1 MNRMYSRVRNSLAI
15 KVIFS
20 TVLLS
25 LVVTGITGSVLNTQ
39 LSAGVKDVNLSSAL
53 VEARST
59 IFTAEYRFLLAQGE
73 KDSVVQKVVDDV
85 ISSATTLTSNE
96 NAREVVFLRSPGNTR
111 ENNYEIASNLL
122 DPTSIPSTLSE
133 RVRKNPDLVYQ
144 YTNMNYL
151 TGTRIKGLA
160 IGQKVQIP
168 NAGQYEMYIIFSLAN
183 QEKTLDL
190 ISRSLFLGGF
200 ILLLLIALI
209 TWLVTR
215 QVVSPVREAAMI
227 AAEFTAGDFRKRL
240 KVESQ
245 DEISTLGLAFNDMAE
260 SIEKQIAR
268 LENLSRVQQR
278 FVSDVS
284 HELRTPLTTLR
295 MASEVIYSSKEG
307 FDPVVARSAELLVA
321 QLDRFEKLLEDL
333 LEVSRFDA
341 EVAVLEAVDFD
352 MVQLVQRCA
361 DDLSLV
367 AKERKTE
374 IYVNSSEPVI
384 MIKADIRRVERI
396 LRNLLANAIDHSEEL
411 QIDVRI
417 EASEHDVAVGVRDY
431 GIGLDENALTRVF
444 DRFWRADPSRARTR
458 GGTGLG
464 LSIALEDARLHNG
477 ELEAWGRPG
486 RGSHFVVTLPRNTWE
501 SIEARLIKLQP
512 EDYRAQ
518 FPQFLASVS
527 GSIESRHDCKVRP
540 FAELSQLIFPSR
552 CFGCHRLGPSICSA
566 CRSSWHPHYYKTKV
580 ESLTVHSALLYT
592 PTASKII
599 LAAKESGLKGA
610 DDLLIEAII
619 HVLDKSVPD
628 TTLFR
633 LVPIPSSKASQR
645 RRGRSFVV
653 DLVSQIS
660 QRTGIPMI
668 DCLQLSRRVLDQSG
682 LHRDERA
689 SNLAGAFTLISPAR
703 GELILIDD
711 VVTTGATL
719 REAARALNSQGFQAI
734 GSVTAITACVA
745 QRLR

>member
-1 MNRMYSRVRNSLAI
+1 MNRIYLRIRNSLAI

-20 TVLLS
+20 TVILS
-25 LVVTGITGSVLNTQ
+25 LVITGITGSVLNSQ
-39 LSAGVKDVNLSSAL
+39 LSAGVKDVNLNSAL

-73 KDSVVQKVVDDV
+73 KDSEVQKVVDDV

-122 DPTSIPSTLSE
+122 DPGSIPTTLSE
-133 RVRKNPDLVYQ
+133 QVRKNPDLVFQ
-144 YTNMNYL
+144 YTDMNYL
-151 TGTRIKGLA
+151 TGSRVKGLA

-190 ISRSLFLGGF
+190 ISRSLFLTGF
-200 ILLLLIALI
+200 VLLLMVGLI
-209 TWLVTR
+209 TWLVVR
-215 QVVSPVREAAMI
+215 QVVRPVREAAMI
-227 AAEFTAGDFRKRL
+227 ATEFTAGDFRKRL

-245 DEISTLGLAFNDMAE
+245 DEISTLGLAFNEMAE

-295 MASEVIYSSKEG
+295 MASEVIYSTKET
-307 FDPVVARSAELLVA
+307 FDPIVARSAELLVA

-361 DDLSLV
+361 DDLGLV
-367 AKERKTE
+367 AKERKTQ
-374 IYVNSSEPVI
+374 IYVNSTESVV

-396 LRNLLANAIDHSEEL
+396 LRNLLANAIDHSEEM

-417 EASEHDVAVGVRDY
+417 VSSEHDVAVGVRDY

-486 RGSHFVVTLPRNTWE
+486 HGAHFVVTLPRNTWE
-501 SIEARLIKLQP
+501 SIEQRLIPLKP
-512 EDYRAQ
+512 EDY
-518 FPQFLASVS
+518 
-527 GSIESRHDCKVRP
+527 
-540 FAELSQLIFPSR
+540 
-552 CFGCHRLGPSICSA
+552 
-566 CRSSWHPHYYKTKV
+566 
-580 ESLTVHSALLYT
+580 
-592 PTASKII
+592 
-599 LAAKESGLKGA
+599 
-610 DDLLIEAII
+610 
-619 HVLDKSVPD
+619 
-628 TTLFR
+628 
-633 LVPIPSSKASQR
+633 KA
-645 RRGRSFVV
+645 
-653 DLVSQIS
+653 
-660 QRTGIPMI
+660 
-668 DCLQLSRRVLDQSG
+668 
-682 LHRDERA
+682 
-689 SNLAGAFTLISPAR
+689 
-703 GELILIDD
+703 
-711 VVTTGATL
+711 
-719 REAARALNSQGFQAI
+719 
-734 GSVTAITACVA
+734 
-745 QRLR
+745 

>member
-1 MNRMYSRVRNSLAI
+1 MNRIYWRVRNSLAI

-25 LVVTGITGSVLNTQ
+25 LLVTGITGSILNSQ

-96 NAREVVFLRSPGNTR
+96 NAREVVFLRSPGNNR

-122 DPTSIPSTLSE
+122 DPNSIPSALSE
-133 RVRKNPDLVYQ
+133 QVRKSPDLAYQ
-144 YTNMNYL
+144 YTTMSYL
-151 TGTRIKGLA
+151 TGMKIKGLA

-183 QEKTLDL
+183 QQKTLDL

-200 ILLLLIALI
+200 ILLLLVALI
-209 TWLVTR
+209 TWLVVR

-227 AAEFTAGDFRKRL
+227 ATEFTAGDFRKRL

-245 DEISTLGLAFNDMAE
+245 DEISTLGLAFNEMAE

-295 MASEVIYSSKEG
+295 MASEVIYSSKDS
-307 FDPVVARSAELLVA
+307 FDPIVARSAELLVA

-352 MVQLVQRCA
+352 MVQLVKRCA
-361 DDLSLV
+361 EDLTLV

-374 IYVNSSEPVI
+374 IYVNSAQPVI
-384 MIKADIRRVERI
+384 MVKADIRRVERI

-417 EASEHDVAVGVRDY
+417 EASDHDVAVGVRDY
-431 GIGLDENALTRVF
+431 GIGLDENSLTRVF

-501 SIEARLIKLQP
+501 SIEARLIRLQP
-512 EDYRAQ
+512 EDY
-518 FPQFLASVS
+518 
-527 GSIESRHDCKVRP
+527 
-540 FAELSQLIFPSR
+540 
-552 CFGCHRLGPSICSA
+552 
-566 CRSSWHPHYYKTKV
+566 
-580 ESLTVHSALLYT
+580 
-592 PTASKII
+592 
-599 LAAKESGLKGA
+599 
-610 DDLLIEAII
+610 
-619 HVLDKSVPD
+619 
-628 TTLFR
+628 
-633 LVPIPSSKASQR
+633 KA
-645 RRGRSFVV
+645 
-653 DLVSQIS
+653 
-660 QRTGIPMI
+660 
-668 DCLQLSRRVLDQSG
+668 
-682 LHRDERA
+682 
-689 SNLAGAFTLISPAR
+689 
-703 GELILIDD
+703 
-711 VVTTGATL
+711 
-719 REAARALNSQGFQAI
+719 
-734 GSVTAITACVA
+734 
-745 QRLR
+745 